1 MKKLNILI
9 VDDDRDFA
17 ESLAEVLELRGH
29 NVELVFNGEEAINK
43 FLSNIYDITFM
54 DVKLP
59 GKNGVESYIEIRN
72 IRPEA
77 KVVMMTGY
85 SVEQLLDQAVENGAW
100 AVLHKPLNMVTIFDM
115 VEKIK
120 PDGILIVDDDV
131 DFVESIKG
139 VLKNKGYNVYKA
151 HNGKEAIE
159 RVRENNI
166 QIMILDLRLPIL
178 NGLEVYLELKKIG
191 HKVPTIIVT
200 AYGGEEMHMINALRS
215 LTITGILNKP
225 FDPQTLLDLLSDIT
239 K

>member
-29 NVELVFNGEEAINK
+29 DVDLVFDGEEAINK
-43 FLSNIYDITFM
+43 FLGKVYDITFM

-100 AVLHKPLNMVTIFDM
+100 AILHKPLNMVTIFDM
-115 VEKIK
+115 VDKIK

-131 DFVESIKG
+131 DFVESIKS
-139 VLKNKGYNVYKA
+139 VLKTQGYNVYKA
-151 HNGKEAIE
+151 HNGQEAIQ

-166 QIMILDLRLPIL
+166 QFMILDLRLPIL
-178 NGLEVYLELKKIG
+178 NGLEVYLELKKTG
-191 HKVPTIIVT
+191 HKIPTIIAT
-200 AYGGEEMHMINALRS
+200 AFATEEKQMINDLQS

-225 FDPQTLLDLLSDIT
+225 FNPQTLLDLLSDLI